1 MRKNGV
7 NGSKEKVLKGVQDM
21 KSRNVVELMRLLSNF
36 LKREKESVK
45 CLRTMKII

>member
-21 KSRNVVELMRLLSNF
+21 KSRNVVLGFVLF
-36 LKREKESVK
+36 V
-45 CLRTMKII
+45 